1 MTFLAGEHDAPG
13 KAVFVGVSC
22 GIAPPSEFSRQRT
35 ERALFRSLF
44 IAVRAML
51 TRILFADMPAEI
63 PARKGRKSAA
73 AARSTHPPEASGT
86 SKTPK
91 ASDAARNGNDG
102 MRLNRYI
109 ARAGVCSR
117 READDLIKRGLV
129 KINGA
134 RVQEFFTSVLPGDT
148 VEVNGKRISASPH
161 AYILLNKPKDAIA
174 TKKDPRNRRTV
185 MDLLAIPDKDKRSL
199 FPVGRLDRDT
209 SGVLLITN
217 DGELAHRLMH
227 PRYEV
232 DKLYRVCTRAAV
244 KPHEIDLLKK
254 GVPLE
259 DGPGKADEAAYVAL
273 PNRREIGLRMHEGR
287 NRQVRR
293 MFEALGHEIA
303 ALERVNYAGL
313 TAKGVR
319 IGKWRRL
326 QPFEIRRLK
335 RQVHMQ

>member
-1 MTFLAGEHDAPG
+1 
-13 KAVFVGVSC
+13 
-22 GIAPPSEFSRQRT
+22 
-35 ERALFRSLF
+35 
-44 IAVRAML
+44 
-51 TRILFADMPAEI
+51 MPAEI
-63 PARKGRKSAA
+63 PALPANRGRKGAA
-73 AARSTHPPEASGT
+73 AARSPGRPEAPGT
-86 SKTPK
+86 SEE
-91 ASDAARNGNDG
+91 ASNASGAARNGNEG

-117 READDLIKRGLV
+117 READNLIKRGLV

-134 RVQEFFTSVLPGDT
+134 CVREFFTTVTPDDT

-174 TKKDPRNRRTV
+174 TKKDPRKRRTV
-185 MDLLAIPDKDKRSL
+185 MDLLALPDADKRSL

-232 DKLYRVCTRAAV
+232 DKLYRVCTRTAV
-244 KPHEIDLLKK
+244 KPHEIDLLKT
-254 GVPLE
+254 GVALE
-259 DGPGKADEAAYVAL
+259 DGPAKADEAAYVAL
-273 PNRREIGLRMHEGR
+273 PNRREVGLRMHEGR

-293 MFEALGHEIA
+293 MFEALGHEIVT
-303 ALERVNYAGL
+303 LERVNYAGL

-326 QPFEIRRLK
+326 QPFEIGRLK

>member
-1 MTFLAGEHDAPG
+1 
-13 KAVFVGVSC
+13 
-22 GIAPPSEFSRQRT
+22 
-35 ERALFRSLF
+35 
-44 IAVRAML
+44 
-51 TRILFADMPAEI
+51 MPAEI
-63 PARKGRKSAA
+63 PARRGRQGAA
-73 AARSTHPPEASGT
+73 AARSPNRPEPPG
-86 SKTPK
+86 TPK
-91 ASDAARNGNDG
+91 ASDAARNGNSG

-117 READDLIKRGLV
+117 READGLIERGLV

-134 RVQEFFTSVLPGDT
+134 RVREFFTLITPSDT

-174 TKKDPRNRRTV
+174 TKSDPRKRRTV
-185 MDLLAIPDKDKRSL
+185 MDLLAIPDDDKRSL

-254 GVPLE
+254 GVTLE
-259 DGPGKADEAAYVAL
+259 DGLAKADEAAYVAL

-319 IGKWRRL
+319 VGKWRRL

-335 RQVHMQ
+335 RQVNMP

>member
-1 MTFLAGEHDAPG
+1 
-13 KAVFVGVSC
+13 
-22 GIAPPSEFSRQRT
+22 
-35 ERALFRSLF
+35 
-44 IAVRAML
+44 
-51 TRILFADMPAEI
+51 MPAEI
-63 PARKGRKSAA
+63 PARRGRKGAA
-73 AARSTHPPEASGT
+73 AARSASRSDASG
-86 SKTPK
+86 
-91 ASDAARNGNDG
+91 AAANGDGG

-117 READDLIKRGLV
+117 READGLIKRGLV
-129 KINGA
+129 KVNGKCA
-134 RVQEFFTSVLPGDT
+134 QEFFTTVTPEDT

-161 AYILLNKPKDAIA
+161 AYILLNKPKDAIT
-174 TKKDPRNRRTV
+174 TKRDPRKRRTV
-185 MDLLAIPDKDKRSL
+185 MDLLALPEADKSSL

-232 DKLYRVCTRAAV
+232 DKLYRVSTRNAV

-254 GVPLE
+254 GVALE
-259 DGPGKADEAAYVAL
+259 DGPAKAVEAAYVAL
-273 PNRREIGLRMHEGR
+273 PDRREIGLCMHEGR
-287 NRQVRR
+287 NRQIRR

-303 ALERVNYAGL
+303 ALERVNYAGF

-319 IGKWRRL
+319 PGKWRRL

>member
-1 MTFLAGEHDAPG
+1 MHRNFPG
-13 KAVFVGVSC
+13 KEQNAPCFVHC
-22 GIAPPSEFSRQRT
+22 PYTLRAIPP
-35 ERALFRSLF
+35 
-44 IAVRAML
+44 
-51 TRILFADMPAEI
+51 RIPFADMPAEI
-63 PARKGRKSAA
+63 PARRGRQGAA
-73 AARSTHPPEASGT
+73 AARSPNRPEPPET
-86 SKTPK
+86 LK
-91 ASDAARNGNDG
+91 ASDAARNGNGG

-117 READDLIKRGLV
+117 READGLIERGLV

-134 RVQEFFTSVLPGDT
+134 RVREFFTLVTPSDT

-174 TKKDPRNRRTV
+174 TKSDPRKRRTV
-185 MDLLAIPDKDKRSL
+185 MDLLAIPDDDKRSL

-232 DKLYRVCTRAAV
+232 DKLYRVCTRDAV

-254 GVPLE
+254 GVSLE
-259 DGPGKADEAAYVAL
+259 EGLAKADEAAYVAL

-319 IGKWRRL
+319 VGKWRRL

-335 RQVHMQ
+335 RQVNMP